1 MGRFK
6 VKNIEII
13 AMSDKEYGKHL
24 NDQSNKVKNRKAKSE
39 ELIILT
45 FDGHANYMSLDDQ

>member
-6 VKNIEII
+6 VKNIEIV

-24 NDQSNKVKNRKAKSE
+24 NDLYNKVKNRKTKQG
-39 ELIILT
+39 
-45 FDGHANYMSLDDQ
+45 DGFLKY